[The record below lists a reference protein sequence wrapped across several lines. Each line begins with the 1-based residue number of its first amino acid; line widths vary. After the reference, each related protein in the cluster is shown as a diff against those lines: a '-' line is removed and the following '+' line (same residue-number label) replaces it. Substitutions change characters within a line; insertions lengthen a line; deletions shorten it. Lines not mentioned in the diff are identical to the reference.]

1 MVHDFNP
8 SVAHLGGSDKKLEM
22 KKEFYQFRVGKMFSD
37 SHASL
42 YLDSKDQLIQWVMNC
57 G

>member
-22 KKEFYQFRVGKMFSD
+22 KKEFYQFRVGKMFSV